1 MSAVVVVAA
10 GRGLSKQKGALA
22 SSWPVPHVAT
32 AGPVLQVHAFPKAAE
47 AAGSSA
53 PRPTNSALQAGAA
66 APGGQQGRAGTASSG
81 RCSLYPDLPSHVP
94 PL

>member
-1 MSAVVVVAA
+1 MSVLG
-10 GRGLSKQKGALA
+10 GRGLPKQKGLLVSLWA
-22 SSWPVPHVAT
+22 VPPVAT
-32 AGPVLQVHAFPKAAE
+32 SGPVLQVHAFPKAAE

-66 APGGQQGRAGTASSG
+66 APGGQQGREGDRLRG
-81 RCSLYPDLPSHVP
+81 RCSLYPNLPSHVP